1 MRDMGENAF
10 IDLCKHHD
18 YYDDFH
24 SMTFFEQKDLASFVN
39 MLALFMVLVTNKTTI
54 FNLPQ

>member
-1 MRDMGENAF
+1 MGENAF